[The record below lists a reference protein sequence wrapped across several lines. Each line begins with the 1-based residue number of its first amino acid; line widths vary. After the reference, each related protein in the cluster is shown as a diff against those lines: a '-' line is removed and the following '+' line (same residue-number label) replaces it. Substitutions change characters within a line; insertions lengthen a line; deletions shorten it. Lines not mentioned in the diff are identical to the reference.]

1 MPSDLK
7 KKTAKGMLWSAVE
20 RFSTQ
25 GFQFLFGILLARL
38 LTPNDYGM
46 IAMLTIFMA
55 VSQTFIDSGF
65 GNALI
70 RKPDRNEADKA
81 TVFFFNIFMAAACY
95 GVIFLAA
102 PFVAQFYRMPQLTDI
117 LRILAINLI
126 IQAFGSIQHL
136 NLTIDLNFKTLAK
149 ISLIGVLA
157 GGTAGLICAYNGLGV
172 WSLVVQQII
181 TTSTRVVLFWILVHW
196 RPKTFFNKKSFKDM
210 FSFGSKLL
218 ASGLLNTLYDNVYD
232 LIIGKAF
239 SAATLGN
246 YSRASHFANFP
257 SSNITGIFQRVT
269 YPVLSKIQDNPEKL
283 RKGYLK
289 FLNMATLVIFPLMIG
304 LAAVS
309 KPLVLLVLTDKW
321 VDVILILQIICI
333 AQMWYPVHAINLNI
347 LQVMGRSDLFLK
359 LEIIKKILGIT
370 VLCITLP
377 HGIIAM
383 CFGQW
388 VNACFGLIIN
398 TYYSGKLLN
407 AGLFPQLRMYIPTL
421 LNSLV
426 MGGICISITM
436 VLPEQ
441 EYAIQLFLGI
451 AVGAIY
457 YTLSNWIFNREIVLE
472 LIELLNRKK
481 SRRPS

>member
-1 MPSDLK
+1 
-7 KKTAKGMLWSAVE
+7 MLWSAVE

-25 GFQFLFGILLARL
+25 GIQFLFGILLARL

-46 IAMLTIFMA
+46 IAMLTIFIA
-55 VSQTFIDSGF
+55 VSQTFINSGF

-70 RKPDRNEADKA
+70 RKLDRTEADKA
-81 TVFFFNIFMAAACY
+81 TVFFFNIFMAMACY
-95 GVIFLAA
+95 GIIFLSA
-102 PFVAQFYRMPQLTDI
+102 PLIAQFYSMPELTDI

-136 NLTIDLNFKTLAK
+136 NLTIDLNFKALAK
-149 ISLIGVLA
+149 VTFIGAIV

-172 WSLVVQQII
+172 WSLVVQQMA
-181 TTSTRVVLFWILVHW
+181 TTSCRVILFWVLVHW
-196 RPKTFFNKKSFKDM
+196 RPKTFFNKSSFKNM
-210 FSFGSKLL
+210 FGFGSKLL
-218 ASGLLNTLYDNVYD
+218 ASGLLNTLYDNIYD

-239 SAATLGN
+239 AAATLGN

-257 SSNITGIFQRVT
+257 SSNVTGIFQRVT
-269 YPVLSKIQDNPEKL
+269 YPVLSKIQDDPDKL

-304 LAAVS
+304 LAALA
-309 KPLVLLVLTDKW
+309 KPFILLVLTDKW
-321 VDVILILQIICI
+321 FDVILILQIICI

-359 LEIIKKILGIT
+359 LEIIKKIEGIT

-377 HGIIAM
+377 FGIIAM

-388 VNACFGLIIN
+388 FNAIFGLVVN

-407 AGLFPQLRMYIPTL
+407 AGLLPQIKMYIPTL

-426 MGGICISITM
+426 MGAICLGVTQT
-436 VLPEQ
+436 LPEQ
-441 EYAIQLFLGI
+441 EYALQLG
-451 AVGAIY
+451 VGFAAGVIY
-457 YTLSNWIFNREIVLE
+457 YIASNCIFNRETVKELLE
-472 LIELLNRKK
+472 LFSKKNRKT
-481 SRRPS
+481 P

>member
-1 MPSDLK
+1 MSLK
-7 KKTAKGMLWSAVE
+7 QKTFRGVIWSAVE

-25 GFQFLFGILLARL
+25 GVQFLFGILLARL

-70 RKPDRNEADKA
+70 RKPDRNENDKA

-102 PFVAQFYRMPQLTDI
+102 PFIDKFYNMPQLAVI
-117 LRILAINLI
+117 LRVLAINLI
-126 IQAFGSIQHL
+126 IQAFGSIQRL

-149 ISLIGVLA
+149 VSFSGAIV
-157 GGTAGLICAYNGLGV
+157 GGTAGLICAYNGFGV
-172 WSLVVQQII
+172 WSLVVQQM
-181 TTSTRVVLFWILVHW
+181 TTMITRVSLFWILVHW
-196 RPKTFFNKKSFKDM
+196 RPKCFFNKTSFKNM
-210 FSFGSKLL
+210 FGFGSKLL

-232 LIIGKAF
+232 LIIGKVFA
-239 SAATLGN
+239 AATLGN
-246 YSRASHFANFP
+246 YTRASHFANFP
-257 SSNITGIFQRVT
+257 SSNVTGIFQRVT
-269 YPVLSKIQDNPEKL
+269 YPVLSKIQDDHEKL

-289 FLNMATLVIFPLMIG
+289 FLNIATLVIFPLMIG
-304 LAAVS
+304 LAALA
-309 KPLVLLVLTDKW
+309 KPFILFVLTDKW
-321 VDVILILQIICI
+321 IEVILILQIICF

-359 LEIIKKILGIT
+359 LEIIKKIVGIT
-370 VLCITLP
+370 ILCITLP

-383 CFGQW
+383 CYGQW
-388 VNACFGLIIN
+388 VSAAISLVIN

-407 AGLFPQLRMYIPTL
+407 AGLLTQLKMYIPTL

-426 MGGICISITM
+426 MGAICLSITKL
-436 VLPEQ
+436 LPEK
-441 EYAIQLFLGI
+441 EYLLQLALGFV
-451 AVGAIY
+451 VGVIY
-457 YTLSNWIFNREIVLE
+457 YTLTNWIFNRETVME
-472 LIELLNRKK
+472 LLELLNRKK
-481 SRRPS
+481 NK

>member
-1 MPSDLK
+1 MSLK
-7 KKTAKGMLWSAVE
+7 QKTFRGVIWSAVE

-25 GFQFLFGILLARL
+25 GVQFLFGILLARL

-70 RKPDRNEADKA
+70 RKPDRNENDKA

-102 PFVAQFYRMPQLTDI
+102 PFIAKFYNMPQLAVI
-117 LRILAINLI
+117 LRVLAINLI
-126 IQAFGSIQHL
+126 IQAFGSIQRL

-149 ISLIGVLA
+149 VSFSGAIV
-157 GGTAGLICAYNGLGV
+157 GGTAGLICAYNGFGV
-172 WSLVVQQII
+172 WSLVVQQM
-181 TTSTRVVLFWILVHW
+181 TTMITRVSLFWILVHW
-196 RPKTFFNKKSFKDM
+196 RPKCFFNKTSFKNM
-210 FSFGSKLL
+210 FGFGSKLL

-232 LIIGKAF
+232 LIIGKVFA
-239 SAATLGN
+239 AATLGN
-246 YSRASHFANFP
+246 YTRASHFANFP
-257 SSNITGIFQRVT
+257 SSNVTGIFQRVT
-269 YPVLSKIQDNPEKL
+269 YPVLSKIQDDHEKL

-289 FLNMATLVIFPLMIG
+289 FLNIATLVIFPLMIG
-304 LAAVS
+304 LAALA
-309 KPLVLLVLTDKW
+309 KPFILFVLTDKW
-321 VDVILILQIICI
+321 IEVILILQIICF

-359 LEIIKKILGIT
+359 LEIIKKIVGIT
-370 VLCITLP
+370 ILCITLP

-383 CFGQW
+383 CYGQW
-388 VNACFGLIIN
+388 VSAAISLVIN

-407 AGLFPQLRMYIPTL
+407 AGLLTQLKMYIPTL

-426 MGGICISITM
+426 MGAICLSITKL
-436 VLPEQ
+436 LPEK
-441 EYAIQLFLGI
+441 EYLLQLALGFV
-451 AVGAIY
+451 VGVIY
-457 YTLSNWIFNREIVLE
+457 YTLTNWIFNRETVME
-472 LIELLNRKK
+472 LLELLNRKK
-481 SRRPS
+481 NK

>member
-1 MPSDLK
+1 MSLK
-7 KKTAKGMLWSAVE
+7 QKTFKGVIWSAVE

-25 GFQFLFGILLARL
+25 GVQFLFGILLARL

-46 IAMLTIFMA
+46 IAMLTIFIA

-70 RKPDRNEADKA
+70 RKLDRTEADKA

-102 PFVAQFYRMPQLTDI
+102 PFVAQFYNMPQLTDI
-117 LRILAINLI
+117 LRVLAINLI
-126 IQAFGSIQHL
+126 IQAFGSIQQL

-149 ISLIGVLA
+149 VTFIGAIV
-157 GGTAGLICAYNGLGV
+157 GGTAGLVCAYNGLGV
-172 WSLVVQQII
+172 WSLVVQQMT
-181 TTSTRVVLFWILVHW
+181 TTSSRVFLFWALVRW
-196 RPKTFFNKKSFKDM
+196 RPTTFFNKNSFKSM
-210 FSFGSKLL
+210 FGFGSKLL

-269 YPVLSKIQDNPEKL
+269 YPVLSKIQDDPEKL

-289 FLNMATLVIFPLMIG
+289 FLNMATLVIFPMMIG
-304 LAAVS
+304 LAALT
-309 KPLVLLVLTDKW
+309 KPLILLVLSDKW
-321 VDVILILQIICI
+321 VDAILILQIICI

-359 LEIIKKILGIT
+359 LEIIKKIVGIT

-388 VNACFGLIIN
+388 FNAIFGLVIN

-407 AGLFPQLRMYIPTL
+407 AGLLPQIKMYIPTL

-426 MGGICISITM
+426 MGAICIGVTRA
-436 VLPEQ
+436 LPEQ
-441 EYAIQLFLGI
+441 EYSLQLGLGF

-457 YTLSNWIFNREIVLE
+457 YIASNCIFNKKTVKELLE
-472 LIELLNRKK
+472 LLSKK
-481 SRRPS
+481 KNKS

>member
-1 MPSDLK
+1 MSLK
-7 KKTAKGMLWSAVE
+7 QKTFKGVIWSAVE

-25 GFQFLFGILLARL
+25 GVQFLFGILLARL

-81 TVFFFNIFMAAACY
+81 TVFFFNIFMAVACY

-102 PFVAQFYRMPQLTDI
+102 PLVAQFYKMPQLTDI
-117 LRILAINLI
+117 LRVLALNLI
-126 IQAFGSIQHL
+126 ILAFGSIQRL

-149 ISLIGVLA
+149 VSFVGAVV
-157 GGTAGLICAYNGLGV
+157 GGSAGLVCAYNGLGV
-172 WSLVVQQII
+172 WSLVVQQM
-181 TTSTRVVLFWILVHW
+181 TTMTTRVILFWTLVHW
-196 RPKTFFNKKSFKDM
+196 RPKTFFNKTSFKSM
-210 FSFGSKLL
+210 FGFGSKLL
-218 ASGLLNTLYDNVYD
+218 ASGLLNTLYDTIYD
-232 LIIGKAF
+232 LIIGKVF
-239 SAATLGN
+239 SASTLGN

-269 YPVLSKIQDNPEKL
+269 FPVLSKVQDDPEKL

-304 LAAVS
+304 LAAVA
-309 KPLVLLVLTDKW
+309 KPFILLVLTDKW
-321 VDVILILQIICI
+321 VEVILILQIICI

-359 LEIIKKILGIT
+359 LEIIKKIEGII

-388 VNACFGLIIN
+388 FNACFGLVIN

-407 AGLFPQLRMYIPTL
+407 AGLLPQLKMYIPTI

-426 MGGICISITM
+426 MGAISMGVISL
-436 VLPEQ
+436 LPEK
-441 EYAIQLFLGI
+441 EYALQLVLGI
-451 AVGAIY
+451 VAGAIY
-457 YTLSNWIFNREIVLE
+457 YVASNWFFNRETVRE
-472 LIELLNRKK
+472 LQGLMNRKK
-481 SRRPS
+481 KIM

>member
-1 MPSDLK
+1 MSLK
-7 KKTAKGMLWSAVE
+7 QKTFKGVIWSAVE

-25 GFQFLFGILLARL
+25 GVQFLFGILLARL

-81 TVFFFNIFMAAACY
+81 TVFFFNIFMAVACY

-102 PFVAQFYRMPQLTDI
+102 PLVAQFYKMPQLTDI
-117 LRILAINLI
+117 LRVLALNLI
-126 IQAFGSIQHL
+126 ILAFGSIQRL

-149 ISLIGVLA
+149 VSFVGAVV
-157 GGTAGLICAYNGLGV
+157 GGSAGLVCAYNGLGV
-172 WSLVVQQII
+172 WSLVVQQM
-181 TTSTRVVLFWILVHW
+181 TTMTTRVILFWTLVHW
-196 RPKTFFNKKSFKDM
+196 RPKTFFNKTSFKSM
-210 FSFGSKLL
+210 FGFGSKLL
-218 ASGLLNTLYDNVYD
+218 ASGLLNTLYDNIYD
-232 LIIGKAF
+232 LIIGKVF
-239 SAATLGN
+239 SASTLGN

-269 YPVLSKIQDNPEKL
+269 FPVLSKVQDDPEKL

-304 LAAVS
+304 LAAVA
-309 KPLVLLVLTDKW
+309 KPFILLVLTDKW
-321 VDVILILQIICI
+321 VEVILILQIICI

-359 LEIIKKILGIT
+359 LEIIKKIEGII

-377 HGIIAM
+377 HGIIVM

-388 VNACFGLIIN
+388 FNACFGLVIN

-407 AGLFPQLRMYIPTL
+407 AGLLPQLKMYIPTI

-426 MGGICISITM
+426 MGAISMGVISL
-436 VLPEQ
+436 LPEK
-441 EYAIQLFLGI
+441 EYALQLVLGI
-451 AVGAIY
+451 VAGAIY
-457 YTLSNWIFNREIVLE
+457 YVASNWFFNRETVRE
-472 LIELLNRKK
+472 LQGLMNRKK
-481 SRRPS
+481 KIM

>member
-1 MPSDLK
+1 MSLK
-7 KKTAKGMLWSAVE
+7 QKTFKGVIWSAVE

-25 GFQFLFGILLARL
+25 GVQFLFGILLARL

-70 RKPDRNEADKA
+70 RKPDRNENDKA

-95 GVIFLAA
+95 AVIFLAA
-102 PFVAQFYRMPQLTDI
+102 PYVARFYNMPQLADI

-126 IQAFGSIQHL
+126 IQAFGSIQRL
-136 NLTIDLNFKTLAK
+136 NLTIDLNFKMLAK
-149 ISLIGVLA
+149 ISFSGAVV

-172 WSLVVQQII
+172 WSLVVQQMT
-181 TTSTRVVLFWILVHW
+181 TTSSRVVLFWILVRW
-196 RPKTFFNKKSFKDM
+196 RPKSFFNKTSFKSM
-210 FSFGSKLL
+210 FGFGSKLL
-218 ASGLLNTLYDNVYD
+218 ASGLLNTLYDNIYD
-232 LIIGKAF
+232 LIIGKVF

-269 YPVLSKIQDNPEKL
+269 FPVLSKIQDNPEKL

-304 LAAVS
+304 LAALA
-309 KPLVLLVLTDKW
+309 KPFILLALSDKW
-321 VDVILILQIICI
+321 VDAILILQLICI

-359 LEIIKKILGIT
+359 LEIIKKIISIT

-388 VNACFGLIIN
+388 FNACFGLVVN

-407 AGLFPQLRMYIPTL
+407 AGLLPQLKMYIPTL
-421 LNSLV
+421 LNALI
-426 MGGICISITM
+426 MGAISIGVTK

-441 EYAIQLFLGI
+441 EYALQLVLGI
-451 AVGAIY
+451 AAGALY
-457 YTLSNWIFNREIVLE
+457 YAVSNWIFNRETIK
-472 LIELLNRKK
+472 ELLDLLNKK
-481 SRRPS
+481 KNKM

>member
-1 MPSDLK
+1 MSLK
-7 KKTAKGMLWSAVE
+7 QKTFKGVIWSAVE

-25 GFQFLFGILLARL
+25 GVQFLFGILLARL

-81 TVFFFNIFMAAACY
+81 TVFFFNISMAAVCY
-95 GVIFLAA
+95 GIIFLAA
-102 PFVAQFYRMPQLTDI
+102 PFVARFYNMPQLEDI
-117 LRILAINLI
+117 LRVLAINLV
-126 IQAFGSIQHL
+126 IQSFGSIQRL
-136 NLTIDLNFKTLAK
+136 NLTIDLNFKMLAK
-149 ISLIGVLA
+149 VSFSGALV

-172 WSLVVQQII
+172 WSLVVQQL
-181 TTSTRVVLFWILVHW
+181 TMTSSRVILFWVLVRW
-196 RPKTFFNKKSFKDM
+196 RPKTFFSKASFKNM
-210 FSFGSKLL
+210 FGFGSKLL
-218 ASGLLNTLYDNVYD
+218 ASGLLNTLYDNIYD
-232 LIIGKAF
+232 LIIGKVFA
-239 SAATLGN
+239 AATLGN
-246 YSRASHFANFP
+246 YTRASHFANFP

-269 YPVLSKIQDNPEKL
+269 YPVLSKIQDDPQKL

-304 LAAVS
+304 LAALA
-309 KPLVLLVLTDKW
+309 KPFILFVLTDKW
-321 VDVILILQIICI
+321 FEVILILQIICF

-359 LEIIKKILGIT
+359 LEIIKKIVGIT

-377 HGIIAM
+377 HGIIVM

-388 VNACFGLIIN
+388 VNACFGLVIN

-407 AGLFPQLRMYIPTL
+407 AGLFPQLKMYIPTL

-426 MGGICISITM
+426 MGAICLGVTKL
-436 VLPEQ
+436 LPEKENLLQ
-441 EYAIQLFLGI
+441 LALGFVAGVTYYAI
-451 AVGAIY
+451 
-457 YTLSNWIFNREIVLE
+457 SNWMFNRETIKE
-472 LIELLNRKK
+472 LLELLNKK
-481 SRRPS
+481 KNKM

>member
-1 MPSDLK
+1 MPSELK
-7 KKTAKGMLWSAVE
+7 KKTAKGILWSAVE

-25 GFQFLFGILLARL
+25 GVQFLFGILLARL

-46 IAMLTIFMA
+46 IAMLTIFLA

-70 RKPDRNEADKA
+70 RKPDRNEADKS
-81 TVFFFNIFMAAACY
+81 TVFFFNIFMAVACY
-95 GVIFLAA
+95 CIIFIAA
-102 PFVAQFYRMPQLTDI
+102 PFVAQFYGMPELVNI
-117 LRILAINLI
+117 LRVLAINLI
-126 IQAFGSIQHL
+126 IQAFGSIQQL

-149 ISLIGVLA
+149 VSFIGTLI
-157 GGTAGLICAYNGLGV
+157 GGTAGLISAYRGLGV
-172 WSLVVQQII
+172 WSLVVQQMT
-181 TTSTRVVLFWILVHW
+181 TTSSKVILFWILAHW
-196 RPKTFFNKKSFKDM
+196 RPTTFFNKESFKKM
-210 FSFGSKLL
+210 FGFGSKLL

-257 SSNITGIFQRVT
+257 SSNISGIFQRVT
-269 YPVLSKIQDNPEKL
+269 FPVLSKIQDDHDKL

-304 LAAVS
+304 LAALS
-309 KPLVLLVLTDKW
+309 KPFILLILTEKW
-321 VDVILILQIICI
+321 SNVILILQIVCI

-359 LEIIKKILGIT
+359 LEIIKKIEGIT

-383 CFGQW
+383 CYGQW
-388 VNACFGLIIN
+388 FNACFGLVVN

-407 AGLFPQLRMYIPTL
+407 AGLLPQLKMYIPTL

-426 MGGICISITM
+426 MGAICLSVIHS
-436 VLPEQ
+436 LPEQ
-441 EYAIQLFLGI
+441 EYAIQL
-451 AVGAIY
+451 AVGITIGVIY
-457 YTLSNWIFNREIVLE
+457 YVASNWIFNKEVVREMLE
-472 LIELLNRKK
+472 LLSKK
-481 SRRPS
+481 KNKS

>member
-1 MPSDLK
+1 MSLK
-7 KKTAKGMLWSAVE
+7 QKTFKGVIWSAVE

-25 GFQFLFGILLARL
+25 GVQFLFGILLARL

-70 RKPDRNEADKA
+70 RKPDRNESDKA

-102 PFVAQFYRMPQLTDI
+102 PYIARFYNMPQLADI
-117 LRILAINLI
+117 LRVLAINLV
-126 IQAFGSIQHL
+126 IQAFGSIQRL

-149 ISLIGVLA
+149 ISFSGAVV
-157 GGTAGLICAYNGLGV
+157 GGSAGLICAYKGFGV
-172 WSLVVQQII
+172 WSLVVQQMV
-181 TTSTRVVLFWILVHW
+181 TVSTRVVLFWALAHW
-196 RPKTFFNKKSFKDM
+196 RPKCFFSKASFKNM
-210 FSFGSKLL
+210 FGFGSKLL

-232 LIIGKAF
+232 LIIGKVF

-269 YPVLSKIQDNPEKL
+269 FPVLSKIQDDHEKL

-304 LAAVS
+304 LAALS
-309 KPLVLLVLTDKW
+309 KPFILLVLTDKW
-321 VDVILILQIICI
+321 VEVILILQIICF

-359 LEIIKKILGIT
+359 LEIIKKIVGIT
-370 VLCITLP
+370 VLCVTLP
-377 HGIIAM
+377 YGIIAM

-388 VNACFGLIIN
+388 FNACVGLVIN

-407 AGLFPQLRMYIPTL
+407 AGLLPQLKMYIPTL

-426 MGGICISITM
+426 MGAICIAVTKI
-436 VLPEQ
+436 LPEK
-441 EYAIQLFLGI
+441 EYTLQLALGI
-451 AVGAIY
+451 ITGAIY
-457 YTLSNWIFNREIVLE
+457 YIASNWIFNRETVN
-472 LIELLNRKK
+472 ELLSLLNKK
-481 SRRPS
+481 KNK

>member
-1 MPSDLK
+1 MSLK
-7 KKTAKGMLWSAVE
+7 QKTFKGVIWSAIE

-25 GFQFLFGILLARL
+25 GVQFLFGILLARL

-46 IAMLTIFMA
+46 IAMLAIFMA

-102 PFVAQFYRMPQLTDI
+102 PFIAQFYGMPQLTDI

-126 IQAFGSIQHL
+126 IQSFGSIQRL

-149 ISLIGVLA
+149 ISLSGAVV

-172 WSLVVQQII
+172 WSLVVQQMGTI
-181 TTSTRVVLFWILVHW
+181 SFRVILFWTLVHW
-196 RPKTFFNKKSFKDM
+196 RPKCFFNKTSFKNM
-210 FSFGSKLL
+210 FGFGSKLL
-218 ASGLLNTLYDNVYD
+218 ASGLLNTLYNNIYD
-232 LIIGKAF
+232 LIIGKVFA
-239 SAATLGN
+239 AATLGN
-246 YSRASHFANFP
+246 YSRATHFADFP

-269 YPVLSKIQDNPEKL
+269 FPVLSKIQDDKEKL
-283 RKGYLK
+283 RTGYLK
-289 FLNMATLVIFPLMIG
+289 FLDIATLVVFPLMVG
-304 LAAVS
+304 LAALS
-309 KPLVLLVLTDKW
+309 KPFILLVLSDKW
-321 VDVILILQIICI
+321 VDAILILQIICI
-333 AQMWYPVHAINLNI
+333 AKMWYPVHAINLNI
-347 LQVMGRSDLFLK
+347 LQVLGRSDLFLK
-359 LEIIKKILGIT
+359 LEIIKKIVGIT
-370 VLCITLP
+370 ILCITLP

-388 VNACFGLIIN
+388 ASTCIGLVIN
-398 TYYSGKLLN
+398 TYYSGKFLN
-407 AGLFPQLRMYIPTL
+407 AGFFIQLKMYIPTL

-426 MGGICISITM
+426 MGAICMSVTNL
-436 VLPEQ
+436 LPEKD
-441 EYAIQLFLGI
+441 YALQLGAGI

-457 YTLSNWIFNREIVLE
+457 YAASNWIFNRNTVKE
-472 LIELLNRKK
+472 LLKLLNRKQNNL
-481 SRRPS
+481 

>member
-1 MPSDLK
+1 
-7 KKTAKGMLWSAVE
+7 MLWSAVE

-25 GFQFLFGILLARL
+25 GIQFLFGILLARL

-46 IAMLTIFMA
+46 IAMLTIFIA

-81 TVFFFNIFMAAACY
+81 TVFFFNVFMAVACY
-95 GVIFLAA
+95 GIIFLAA
-102 PFVAQFYRMPQLTDI
+102 PFIAQFYKMPELTDI
-117 LRILAINLI
+117 LRILAISLI
-126 IQAFGSIQHL
+126 IQSFGSIQHL
-136 NLTIDLNFKTLAK
+136 NLIIDLNFKVLAK
-149 ISLIGVLA
+149 VTFIGALT

-172 WSLVVQQII
+172 WSLVVQQMA
-181 TTSTRVVLFWILVHW
+181 TTSCRVILFWVLVHW
-196 RPKTFFNKKSFKDM
+196 RPKTFFNKSSFKNM
-210 FSFGSKLL
+210 FGFGSKLL
-218 ASGLLNTLYDNVYD
+218 ASGLLNTLYDNIYD

-239 SAATLGN
+239 AAATLGN
-246 YSRASHFANFP
+246 YSRASHFASFP
-257 SSNITGIFQRVT
+257 SSNVTGIFQRVT
-269 YPVLSKIQDNPEKL
+269 YPVLSKIQDDPDKL

-304 LAAVS
+304 LAALA
-309 KPLVLLVLTDKW
+309 KPFILLVLTDKW
-321 VDVILILQIICI
+321 FDVILILQIICI

-359 LEIIKKILGIT
+359 LEIIKKIEGIT

-377 HGIIAM
+377 FGIIAM

-388 VNACFGLIIN
+388 FNAIFGLVVN

-407 AGLFPQLRMYIPTL
+407 AGLLPQIKMYIPTL

-426 MGGICISITM
+426 MGAICLGVTQT
-436 VLPEQ
+436 LPEQ
-441 EYAIQLFLGI
+441 EYALQLG
-451 AVGAIY
+451 VGFAAGVIY
-457 YTLSNWIFNREIVLE
+457 YIASNCIFNRETVKELLE
-472 LIELLNRKK
+472 LFSKKNRKT
-481 SRRPS
+481 P

>member
-25 GFQFLFGILLARL
+25 GIQFLFGILLARL

-46 IAMLTIFMA
+46 IAMLTIFIA

-70 RKPDRNEADKA
+70 RKLDRTEADKA
-81 TVFFFNIFMAAACY
+81 TVFFFNIFMAMACY
-95 GVIFLAA
+95 GIIFLSA
-102 PFVAQFYRMPQLTDI
+102 PLIAQFYSMPELTDI

-136 NLTIDLNFKTLAK
+136 NLTIDLNFKALAK
-149 ISLIGVLA
+149 VTFIGAIV

-172 WSLVVQQII
+172 WSLVVQQMA
-181 TTSTRVVLFWILVHW
+181 TTSCRVILFWVLVHW
-196 RPKTFFNKKSFKDM
+196 RPKTFFNKSSFKNM
-210 FSFGSKLL
+210 FGFGSKLL
-218 ASGLLNTLYDNVYD
+218 ASGLLNTLYDNIYD

-239 SAATLGN
+239 AAATLGN

-257 SSNITGIFQRVT
+257 SSNVTGIFQRVT
-269 YPVLSKIQDNPEKL
+269 YPVLSKIQDDPDKL

-304 LAAVS
+304 LAALA
-309 KPLVLLVLTDKW
+309 KPFILLVLTDKW
-321 VDVILILQIICI
+321 FDVILILQIICI

-359 LEIIKKILGIT
+359 LEIIKKIEGIT

-377 HGIIAM
+377 FGIIAM

-388 VNACFGLIIN
+388 FNAIFGLVVN

-407 AGLFPQLRMYIPTL
+407 AGLLPQIKMYIPTL

-426 MGGICISITM
+426 MGAICLGVTQT
-436 VLPEQ
+436 LPEQ
-441 EYAIQLFLGI
+441 EYALQLG
-451 AVGAIY
+451 VGFAAGVIY
-457 YTLSNWIFNREIVLE
+457 YIASNCIFNRETVKELLE
-472 LIELLNRKK
+472 LFSKKNRKT
-481 SRRPS
+481 P

>member
-1 MPSDLK
+1 
-7 KKTAKGMLWSAVE
+7 MLWSAVE

-25 GFQFLFGILLARL
+25 GIQFLFGILLARL

-46 IAMLTIFMA
+46 IAMLTIFIA

-70 RKPDRNEADKA
+70 RKLDRTEADKA
-81 TVFFFNIFMAAACY
+81 TVFFFNIFMAMACY
-95 GVIFLAA
+95 GIIFLSA
-102 PFVAQFYRMPQLTDI
+102 PLIAQFYSMPELTDI

-149 ISLIGVLA
+149 VTFIGAIV

-172 WSLVVQQII
+172 WSLVVQQMA
-181 TTSTRVVLFWILVHW
+181 TTSCRVILFWVLVHW
-196 RPKTFFNKKSFKDM
+196 RPKTFFNKSSFKNM
-210 FSFGSKLL
+210 FGFGSKLL
-218 ASGLLNTLYDNVYD
+218 ASGLLNTLYDNIYD

-239 SAATLGN
+239 AAATLGN

-257 SSNITGIFQRVT
+257 SSNVTGIFQRVT
-269 YPVLSKIQDNPEKL
+269 YPVLSKIQDDPDKL

-304 LAAVS
+304 LAALA
-309 KPLVLLVLTDKW
+309 KPFILLVLTDKW
-321 VDVILILQIICI
+321 FDVILILQIICI

-359 LEIIKKILGIT
+359 LEIIKKIEGIT

-377 HGIIAM
+377 FGIIAM

-388 VNACFGLIIN
+388 FNAIFGLVVN

-407 AGLFPQLRMYIPTL
+407 AGLLPQIKMYIPTL

-426 MGGICISITM
+426 MGAICLGVTQT
-436 VLPEQ
+436 LPEQ
-441 EYAIQLFLGI
+441 EYALQLG
-451 AVGAIY
+451 VGFAAGVIY
-457 YTLSNWIFNREIVLE
+457 YIASNCIFNRETVKELLE
-472 LIELLNRKK
+472 LFSKKNRKT
-481 SRRPS
+481 P